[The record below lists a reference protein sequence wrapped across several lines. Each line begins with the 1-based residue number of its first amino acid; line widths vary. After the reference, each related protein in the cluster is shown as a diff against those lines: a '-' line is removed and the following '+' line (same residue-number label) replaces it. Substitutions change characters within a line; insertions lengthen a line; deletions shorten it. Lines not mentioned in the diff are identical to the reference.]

1 MISCIALDDEPLA
14 LELIQVYA
22 AQVPWLDL
30 RKTFT
35 RASEA
40 RAYLQAFPVDLIF
53 LDIRMPD
60 LSGIDFF
67 KSLGTDIS
75 VIFTTAYSQYAVTG
89 FDLKAVDY
97 LLKPFTFERFRQA
110 AEQARMSLK
119 TQQAEATPELRLL
132 QVRSEYSLV
141 SIAHADILYCETMDD
156 YVKIHVV
163 GRKPVLT
170 LMRMRQLEEKLPRPA
185 FVRIHRSYLVPVA
198 RIASVRNKI
207 VTVAGLEIPIGATYE
222 ADFWEIFQ
230 GS

>member
-14 LELIQVYA
+14 LELIKAYA
-22 AQVPWLDL
+22 AQIPWLDL

-35 RASEA
+35 RTSEA
-40 RAYLQAFPVDLIF
+40 RQFLQEFPVDLIF

-60 LSGIDFF
+60 ISGIDFY
-67 KSLGTDIS
+67 KSLSGDTQ

-89 FDLKAVDY
+89 FDLKALDY
-97 LLKPFTFERFRQA
+97 LLKPFTFERFTQA
-110 AEQARMSLK
+110 AEQARTYLQA
-119 TQQAEATPELRLL
+119 QQASAPPAQRTL
-132 QVRSEYSLV
+132 QVRAEYSLV

-156 YVKIHVV
+156 YIKIHID

-170 LMRMRQLEEKLPRPA
+170 LLRMRQLEEKLPRPE
-185 FVRIHRSYLVPVA
+185 FVRIHRSFLVPIA
-198 RIASVRNKI
+198 RIEAVRNKV

-230 GS
+230 GK